1 MNSIAESDIK
11 ELENQYEV
19 STYDRFP
26 YVLSH
31 GHGTYLYDTEGKE
44 LIDLYGGHCVS
55 ILGHTPDAVV
65 NAIKDQAGK
74 LLFYSNVAWSPI
86 RGLTAQKLVSMAPAS
101 FNKVFFCNSGTEANE
116 NALKI
121 AWKLTG
127 TQHVIAMEGG
137 FHGRTLASLAV
148 SYGTPLREPYETI
161 LPPVSFTP
169 FGNIEALE
177 KSLHEHKDTAAVI
190 MEPIQSMAG
199 VVSANKKY
207 FREVR
212 KLCDDHGV
220 FLIFDEVQTGIGR
233 TGTFSYSEQLDIV
246 PDIITLAKSLGSGIP
261 VGAVLLPDKHAQHIK
276 TGDLGTTF
284 GGGMMAMASTLA
296 TLEEIE
302 QQHYMEHAVSIY
314 ETIEK
319 GLSETDITVR
329 GAGCLIGLVFDT
341 PVKEL
346 RMKLMEKGWLTGS
359 AKNPNVIRLMPPIN
373 TPLDIIEKFVS
384 ELKNLS

>member
-1 MNSIAESDIK
+1 MDNIIDLDIK

-31 GHGTYLYDTEGKE
+31 GHGVYLYDTDNKE

-55 ILGHTPDAVV
+55 ILGHTPEAVV
-65 NAIKDQAGK
+65 NALKDQAEK
-74 LLFYSNVAWSPI
+74 LLFYSNVAWSRL
-86 RGLTAQKLVSMAPAS
+86 RGLTAQKLVSMAPES
-101 FNKVFFCNSGTEANE
+101 FKKVFFCNSGTEANE

-127 TQHVIAMEGG
+127 TKHIIAMEGG

-161 LPPVSFTP
+161 LPPVSFIP
-169 FGNIEALE
+169 FGNIQALRKCLE
-177 KSLHEHKDTAAVI
+177 EHKDTAAVI

-199 VVSANKKY
+199 VVCANKQ
-207 FREVR
+207 FFQEVR
-212 KLCDDHGV
+212 MLCDEYGV
-220 FLIFDEVQTGIGR
+220 FLIFDEVQTGVGR
-233 TGTFSYSEQLDIV
+233 TGTFSYSEQAGIV

-261 VGAVLLPDKHAQHIK
+261 VGAVLLPDKHAQQIK

-302 QQHYMEHAVSIY
+302 KQHYMEHAVSIF
-314 ETIEK
+314 ETVNE
-319 GLSETDITVR
+319 GLSKTKITVR
-329 GAGCLIGLVFDT
+329 GAGCLIGMVFEN
-341 PVKEL
+341 PVKEI

-373 TPLDIIEKFVS
+373 TPLEIIENFVS
-384 ELKNLS
+384 ELKNLI